1 MKLYLAVTPDRYELP
16 LCVQDSPGELAEALG
31 ITINAVRTACAPG
44 KASKSG
50 TRRGYRIVRIEV
62 KEKGLA
68 YREDYDGLLAE
79 GNLLMKRGSR
89 EAMQISYRCPS
100 QTAQGNEQIEVRGQT
115 LMSWLLRRIVLTK
128 AVTAGQTGQQI
139 LRQMLTQNLIAPADE
154 ARRIPRTAWLERA
167 DFGDAPIENYSG
179 EEHAVLLDSVEGLL
193 AASALGLR
201 VLTDLTAGVHWLDVY
216 RGRDLTSG
224 QADNDPCLFSTD
236 FDTLGA
242 HSYTHSTEGYR
253 NTAYVYGADDTAVV
267 NGSATGLN
275 RREIAVEAGDIARQ
289 YTDENGSE
297 VTLSEAQAI
306 SMLSQRGTEELRGM
320 LEELTFEG
328 TLNNAAQMKSGVD
341 FDIGDRVT
349 CMNRRW
355 GIALDVRI
363 AEMTEIRQG
372 SKTEVTATFGEGTP
386 SLRASLRQMVKGR

>member
-1 MKLYLAVTPDRYELP
+1 MEL
-16 LCVQDSPGELAEALG
+16 LVYDTELNALG
-31 ITINAVRTACAPG
+31 VVEEITSLVW
-44 KASKSG
+44 
-50 TRRGYRIVRIEV
+50 TRRYQTVGECSLLVPYR
-62 KEKGLA
+62 A
-68 YREDYDGLLAE
+68 DYDRLLAE
-79 GNLLMKRGSR
+79 GNLLMKQGGR
-89 EAMQISYRCPS
+89 EAMQISYRCLS

-115 LMSWLLRRIVLTK
+115 LMSWLARRIVLTQ

-139 LRQMLTQNLIAPADE
+139 LRQLLMQNLIAPADE

-167 DFGDAPIENYSG
+167 DDGDAPIDSYTG
-179 EEHAVLLDSVEGLL
+179 EEHAVLQDSVESLL
-193 AASALGLR
+193 TGSALGFR
-201 VLTDLTAGVHWLDVY
+201 VLTDLTAGVHRLDVF
-216 RGRDLTSG
+216 RGRDLTGG
-224 QADNDPCLFSTD
+224 QADNDPCLFSAD

-242 HSYTHSTEGYR
+242 HSCTHSTEGYR

-267 NGSATGLN
+267 GSGVTGLD

-289 YTDENGSE
+289 YTDENGNE

-306 SMLSQRGTEELRGM
+306 AALTQRGTEELGGM

-328 TLNNAAQMKSGVD
+328 TLNNAAQTKSGVD

-355 GIALDVRI
+355 GVALDVRI
-363 AEMTEIRQG
+363 TEMTEISQG

-386 SLRASLRQMVKGR
+386 SLRATLRQMVKGR